1 MLSDLL
7 KKTAWAIRPDSLEQI
22 YTILRDH
29 KLGELDLAAIEAK
42 LGKNLANTRNV
53 VIEDGIAII
62 PISGPIAKR
71 MNLFHNISGGTSAEM
86 LIKEIDKALADED
99 IDGILLSIDSPGG
112 TVDGT
117 KEVADLIFESRG
129 IKPIWAFASGTM
141 ASGAY
146 WIGSQAE
153 RVSAFDTT
161 AIGSIG
167 VVMSHYDYSEADSK
181 AGIKRTFIT
190 AGKYKR
196 IVNDAEPLSADGREY
211 LQTMLNDYYNLFVS
225 SVAQGRGVTEQF
237 VLSDMADGKMFIA
250 SKAERNKMVDAIE
263 PIETTMKLL
272 KEEVQKRKNGNE
284 ETVEEETTKNVN
296 EGGSIVNLAELKKAH
311 PDLVAQIQNDTRE
324 TVTAELQPRID
335 GLTKENDTL
344 KASHESLESDVKDLK
359 KKDAIR
365 THNELENS
373 VTAIWDTAL
382 AGSDIPEDMHG
393 KVHGS
398 IGHKQFVTD
407 DVLDVKSFKEAV
419 AAEITDWEGKL
430 NASYTGKVLGSG
442 LTKKT
447 EVANGEDTA
456 EDDGAWEVEMLSLA
470 GDSKAVEAAK
480 TN

>member
-1 MLSDLL
+1 MLD
-7 KKTAWAIRPDSLEQI
+7 
-22 YTILRDH
+22 
-29 KLGELDLAAIEAK
+29 
-42 LGKNLANTRNV
+42 
-53 VIEDGIAII
+53 
-62 PISGPIAKR
+62 
-71 MNLFHNISGGTSAEM
+71 
-86 LIKEIDKALADED
+86 
-99 IDGILLSIDSPGG
+99 
-112 TVDGT
+112 
-117 KEVADLIFESRG
+117 
-129 IKPIWAFASGTM
+129 
-141 ASGAY
+141 
-146 WIGSQAE
+146 
-153 RVSAFDTT
+153 
-161 AIGSIG
+161 
-167 VVMSHYDYSEADSK
+167 
-181 AGIKRTFIT
+181 
-190 AGKYKR
+190 
-196 IVNDAEPLSADGREY
+196 
-211 LQTMLNDYYNLFVS
+211 DYYNLFVS

-284 ETVEEETTKNVN
+284 ETVEEETTKNEN

>member
-29 KLGELDLAAIEAK
+29 KLGEMDLEAIEAK

-53 VIEDGIAII
+53 VIEDGIAVI
-62 PISGPIAKR
+62 PISGPIAKK
-71 MNLFHNISGGTSAEM
+71 MNLFHAISGGTSAEM
-86 LIKEIDKALADED
+86 LIKEIDKAVADED

-146 WIGSQAE
+146 WIGSQVA

-167 VVMSHYDYSEADSK
+167 VVMSHYDYSKADDK

-190 AGKYKR
+190 AGKFKR
-196 IVNDAEPLSADGREY
+196 IVNDAEPLSDEGRSY
-211 LQTMLNDYYNLFVS
+211 LQTMLNDYYDLFVQ

-250 SKAERNKMVDAIE
+250 AKAEGNKMVDAVE

-272 KEEVQKRKNGNE
+272 REEVQKRKNDNAK
-284 ETVEEETTKNVN
+284 TDEEETTVNVN
-296 EGGSIVNLAELKKAH
+296 EGGSIVDLAELNEKH
-311 PDLVAQIQNDTRE
+311 PKLVLQIQNDTRE
-324 TVTAELQPRID
+324 TVTAELQPKIE
-335 GLTKENDTL
+335 GLTKKNTALE
-344 KASHESLESDVKDLK
+344 ASHEGLESDVKDLK

-365 THNELENS
+365 THNEMENS
-373 VTAIWDTAL
+373 VTTIWDTAL
-382 AGSDIPEDMHG
+382 AGSDIPEDMHD
-393 KVHGS
+393 KVHSS
-398 IGHKQFVTD
+398 IGHKKFVKD
-407 DVLDVKSFKEAV
+407 DVLDVTSFKEAV
-419 AAEITDWEGKL
+419 TAEITDWEGKL
-430 NASYTGKVLGSG
+430 NASYTGRVLGSG
-442 LTKKT
+442 STKKT
-447 EVANGEDTA
+447 EVADDVGTA
-456 EDDGAWEVEMLSLA
+456 EDDKAWETEMLEFA
-470 GDSKAVEAAK
+470 GDAEAVKAAK
-480 TN
+480 AN